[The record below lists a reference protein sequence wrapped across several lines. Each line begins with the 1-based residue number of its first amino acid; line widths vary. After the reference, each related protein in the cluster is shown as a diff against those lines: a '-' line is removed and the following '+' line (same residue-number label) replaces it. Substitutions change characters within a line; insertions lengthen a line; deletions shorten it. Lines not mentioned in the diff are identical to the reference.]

1 MNWTVFHLSPAL
13 SALQCGWHPWSHLCT
28 CHLQANLAPLSF
40 TAPTRTCYL
49 LCIGRRHSWHIEW
62 WIHVILLQVLIC
74 IQLLFLRLATLIT
87 ARTARRINARRLS
100 LSRNRNGETTVI
112 MLLEMHFSP
121 NNHHLPF
128 SQVSALKRWKRTAW
142 SWKCAVALFCDSF
155 FQRSHFIRVPI
166 PSAPNKW
173 TAFSDTKLIARVA
186 MGCHAG
192 QALLSQWKCNLCG
205 ANEEELPCD
214 DSCTQRRKEHVA
226 LKKKAPRFD
235 KQQASHYDIMHSVHC
250 EIYFLL

>member
-1 MNWTVFHLSPAL
+1 MTSLIPLVH
-13 SALQCGWHPWSHLCT
+13 
-28 CHLQANLAPLSF
+28 CHLQANLAPWSF

-49 LCIGRRHSWHIEW
+49 LCIGRRHPWHIEW

-128 SQVSALKRWKRTAW
+128 SQVSALKRWKRAAW

-155 FQRSHFIRVPI
+155 FKRSPFIRVPI

-226 LKKKAPRFD
+226 LKKRAPRFD
-235 KQQASHYDIMHSVHC
+235 KQQASHYDIMHSVYC